1 MARVTFKPSGKP
13 LPERLGLLPGSRLL
27 ALGTTLPGMED
38 WDVVRVGDD
47 ADVVIAACLSL
58 EDVGA
63 LVPRAWAA
71 RRPAGRLWV
80 AYRKGRRD
88 LSRTDIGE
96 AVDGLGLGLAWFRQ
110 TSVDEAWSAIW
121 LKHRTEFRT
130 LNH

>member
-1 MARVTFKPSGKP
+1 VSFKPSDRP
-13 LPERLGLLPGSRLL
+13 LPERLGLSSGSRLL
-27 ALGTTLPGMED
+27 VLGTPLAGMDD

-47 ADVVIAACLSL
+47 ADVVIAACLALGDVL
-58 EDVGA
+58 E

-71 RRPAGRLWV
+71 RRPGGRLWV

-88 LSRTDIGE
+88 LTRTDLGE
-96 AVDGLGLGLAWFRQ
+96 AVEGLGLGLTWFRQ
-110 TSVDEAWSAIW
+110 TSVDEVWSAIW

>member
-1 MARVTFKPSGKP
+1 MTFKPSDRP
-13 LPERLGLLPGSRLL
+13 LAERLGLSPGSRLL
-27 ALGTTLPGMED
+27 VLGTPLPGMDD
-38 WDVVRVGDD
+38 WDVVRVDD
-47 ADVVIAACLSL
+47 DVDVVIAACLSRG
-58 EDVGA
+58 DVLD

-88 LSRTDIGE
+88 LTRTDIGE
-96 AVDGLGLGLAWFRQ
+96 AVEGLGLGLTWFRQ
-110 TSVDEAWSAIW
+110 TSVDDVWSAIW

>member
-1 MARVTFKPSGKP
+1 MTFKPSDRP
-13 LPERLGLLPGSRLL
+13 LPERLGLSSGSRLL
-27 ALGTTLPGMED
+27 VLGTPLPGMDD

-47 ADVVIAACLSL
+47 ADVVIAACSSVG
-58 EDVGA
+58 DVLD

-88 LSRTDIGE
+88 LTRTDLGE
-96 AVDGLGLGLAWFRQ
+96 AIEGLGLCLTWFRQ
-110 TSVDEAWSAIW
+110 TSVDEVWSAIW
-121 LKHRTEFRT
+121 LKQRTEFLT